1 MLTRFAVTINISSL
15 AVQISINYF
24 KFEIMKKLALVLA
37 VAFTMGL
44 ATSAVSAST
53 TNDSKKAK
61 TEKTTEKKEA
71 TKAAKTGCG
80 SGEAGGCT
88 SKK

>member
-1 MLTRFAVTINISSL
+1 MHFVVTINNSSL

-24 KFEIMKKLALVLA
+24 KIEIMKKLALVLA

-44 ATSAVSAST
+44 ATSSVSAST
-53 TNDSKKAK
+53 ASDNKKAK

-71 TKAAKTGCG
+71 TKAAKTGCDG
-80 SGEAGGCT
+80 GKAGGCA